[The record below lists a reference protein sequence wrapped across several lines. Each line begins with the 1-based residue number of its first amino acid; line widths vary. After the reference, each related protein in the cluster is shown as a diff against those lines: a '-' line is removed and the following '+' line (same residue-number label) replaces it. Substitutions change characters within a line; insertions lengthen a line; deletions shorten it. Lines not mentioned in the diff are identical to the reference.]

1 MGSHITGTLISKPE
15 YWEHHLE
22 VAAAS
27 QGRRGAGL
35 PAWGWGCAQSL
46 TLPSHP
52 LSHSLK
58 AYTGVDQ
65 SQGQYQGK
73 VLPHVPA
80 ETKKEGAA
88 HGKVGRR
95 GEVGVRKPERKGEK
109 QKSCQYK
116 EFIRGESRC
125 DLQDEDE

>member
-35 PAWGWGCAQSL
+35 PAGGWGCAQSL